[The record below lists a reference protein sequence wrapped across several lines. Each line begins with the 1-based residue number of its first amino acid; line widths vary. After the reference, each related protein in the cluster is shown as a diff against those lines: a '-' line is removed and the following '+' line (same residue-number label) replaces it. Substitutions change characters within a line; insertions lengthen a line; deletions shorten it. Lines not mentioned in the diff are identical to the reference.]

1 MPHLEW
7 KDHPLKELLRIA
19 WPITVSMLSYSAMTL
34 VDTILIGHVGRAQL
48 AGVGLGGIVGFGLLC
63 FSIGL
68 LRGANTLVSQAVG
81 AGRRAAVP
89 AYQGAAIVIALG
101 LGLFT
106 AIAAQGAAE
115 LLRHLAATPAAGD
128 AARTYLRLRGLGAP
142 AGLLFIAL
150 REVRYGQGD
159 SRAPMRASLLANLI
173 NIGLAYVFVFVFHRG
188 VAGAAVASVIASAAE
203 AAFLALPMRRAE
215 LGLTAWTRRHLRALF
230 RLGVPL
236 GVQFTLEVGSFL
248 LLSLMISLLSEVEMA
263 GHQIAIQ
270 IIHLSFLPA
279 FAVAEA
285 AAVLVGQAVGA
296 DRDDLVTRVARLA
309 LAAAGAYALGWT
321 LAFAFGAPA
330 IVVGFTKDA
339 AVLATAV
346 GLLHVAAVFQ
356 IMDAANVVARGA
368 LRGAGD
374 VRFAAVVGVV
384 TSWLFTPPLT
394 WLLGYRFAMGARGGW
409 WGLTLEIAGSAAIVW
424 WRLLRRGWSE
434 SAAASRLRLQI
445 AAANDNDGSSTARA
459 VA

>member
-1 MPHLEW
+1 
-7 KDHPLKELLRIA
+7 
-19 WPITVSMLSYSAMTL
+19 
-34 VDTILIGHVGRAQL
+34 
-48 AGVGLGGIVGFGLLC
+48 
-63 FSIGL
+63 
-68 LRGANTLVSQAVG
+68 
-81 AGRRAAVP
+81 
-89 AYQGAAIVIALG
+89 
-101 LGLFT
+101 
-106 AIAAQGAAE
+106 
-115 LLRHLAATPAAGD
+115 
-128 AARTYLRLRGLGAP
+128 
-142 AGLLFIAL
+142 
-150 REVRYGQGD
+150 
-159 SRAPMRASLLANLI
+159 MRASLLANLI